1 MSTIVVLF
9 DDDCC
14 RWLSDLVA
22 VTQLPHGTVV
32 DTQYHHTQIPL
43 RWDTDKLIIQTLFS
57 TRGWEEYF
65 CRNDEA
71 SGVVDFEGG
80 SVTQDPLWLNFS
92 LGPKEIEEQV
102 ADDPAGWKYDLN
114 CTQTFQNRNE

>member
-1 MSTIVVLF
+1 MSTIVVLV
-9 DDDCC
+9 DDDYC

-43 RWDTDKLIIQTLFS
+43 RWDTDKLIYRLFS
-57 TRGWEEYF
+57 PHVAGKSISVEMMKLQV
-65 CRNDEA
+65 
-71 SGVVDFEGG
+71 VVDFEGG